1 MISYEEAV
9 ALQKKLAK
17 EIRVVQ
23 NSTIGRASLFGGAD
37 VAYIPKKGKAI
48 AAIVAWNLK
57 ERQIVAAASAVL
69 NISFPYIPGLLSF
82 RELPVLLEA
91 WKKLKDRPEVWL
103 VDGAGIAHPRR
114 LGLAS
119 HFALATEEK
128 CVVGVAKSRL
138 VGTHLPVPCT
148 KGSWVPLVFEG
159 EVVGTVLRSS
169 NGVRP
174 LYVSPGN
181 GLSIIQ
187 AASVVL
193 RACTRYRLPEPT
205 RLAHALVTK
214 LRGSL

>member
-1 MISYEEAV
+1 MVSYEEAV
-9 ALQKKLAK
+9 TLQKELAK
-17 EIRVVQ
+17 KIRVAQ
-23 NSTIGRASLFGGAD
+23 NPTIGYASLFGGAD
-37 VAYIPKKGKAI
+37 VAYVPRKGKAV
-48 AAIVAWNLK
+48 AAVVVWDLK
-57 ERQIVAAASAVL
+57 ERQIVTAASAVL
-69 NISFPYIPGLLSF
+69 DISFPYIPGLLSF

-91 WKKLKDRPEVWL
+91 WRKLKDRPEVWL

-119 HFALATEEK
+119 HFALATKEK

-138 VGTHLPVPCT
+138 VGAHLPVPHT

-159 EVVGTVLRSS
+159 EVVGTVLRTS

-181 GLSIIQ
+181 ELSIIQ

-193 RACTRYRLPEPT
+193 RACTHYRLPEPT

-214 LRGSL
+214 LRGNL

>member
-37 VAYIPKKGKAI
+37 VAYVPKKGKAI
-48 AAIVAWNLK
+48 AAVVAWNLK

-119 HFALATEEK
+119 
-128 CVVGVAKSRL
+128 
-138 VGTHLPVPCT
+138 
-148 KGSWVPLVFEG
+148 
-159 EVVGTVLRSS
+159 
-169 NGVRP
+169 
-174 LYVSPGN
+174 
-181 GLSIIQ
+181 
-187 AASVVL
+187 
-193 RACTRYRLPEPT
+193 
-205 RLAHALVTK
+205 
-214 LRGSL
+214 

>member
-37 VAYIPKKGKAI
+37 VAYVPKKGKAI
-48 AAIVAWNLK
+48 AAVVAWNLK

-91 WKKLKDRPEVWL
+91 WKELKDRPEVWL

-128 CVVGVAKSRL
+128 CVVGVAKSPRRYPPSGAVHQGFL
-138 VGTHLPVPCT
+138 GAVSLRRRGGRDGAQEFKRRTPAICEPRQRTFHYPGGFSRPPCLYSLP
-148 KGSWVPLVFEG
+148 
-159 EVVGTVLRSS
+159 
-169 NGVRP
+169 
-174 LYVSPGN
+174 
-181 GLSIIQ
+181 
-187 AASVVL
+187 
-193 RACTRYRLPEPT
+193 
-205 RLAHALVTK
+205 LA
-214 LRGSL
+214 